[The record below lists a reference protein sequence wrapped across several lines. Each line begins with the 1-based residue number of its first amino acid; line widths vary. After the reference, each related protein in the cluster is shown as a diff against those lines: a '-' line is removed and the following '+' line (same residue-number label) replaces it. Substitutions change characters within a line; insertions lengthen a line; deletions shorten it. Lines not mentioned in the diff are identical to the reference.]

1 MSRRWVIMGLLVVGG
16 FLSRACAE
24 WTEESSRRIGT
35 LPGSG
40 VVSEVEFRK
49 GDQLAKITSISFH
62 ERNLKLFVVENSV
75 TSPQKLRE
83 LAPEHRAVAGIN
95 ASYFHSSG
103 EPLGLVVSGGREL
116 HRQERARLLSGIL
129 AVRDGRI
136 ELVRASEYRGGR
148 GVSEAIQAGPWLV
161 EKGKPTSGLDDT
173 KRARRSVFVKGP
185 RGQWAL
191 VATSPLTLA
200 DAARILASRNSVPG
214 LAVKE
219 ALNLDGGSST
229 AMWAAGTLG
238 SDAVS
243 IPEFGTVRNFLLL
256 KPTP

>member
-1 MSRRWVIMGLLVVGG
+1 MGLLVMGG
-16 FLSRACAE
+16 FLNRACAE
-24 WTEESSRRIGT
+24 WTEESSRQIGI

-40 VVSEVEFRK
+40 EVSEVEFRK
-49 GDQLAKITSISFH
+49 GDQFAKITSISFH
-62 ERNLKLFVVENSV
+62 EKHLRLFVVENSAA
-75 TSPQKLRE
+75 SPQKLRE
-83 LAPEHRAVAGIN
+83 LAPERRAVAGIN
-95 ASYFHSSG
+95 ASYFHASG

-116 HRQERARLLSGIL
+116 HHQERARLLSGIL
-129 AVRDGRI
+129 SVRDGRI
-136 ELVRASEYRGGR
+136 ELVRASEYHAGR
-148 GVSEAIQAGPWLV
+148 DVSEAIQAGPWLV

-173 KRARRSVFVKGP
+173 KRARRSVVVKGP

-191 VATSPLTLA
+191 VSTSPLTLA
-200 DAARILASRNSVPG
+200 DTARILASGNSVPG

-229 AMWAAGTLG
+229 AMWAADTPGR
-238 SDAVS
+238 DVVS